1 MNVIKKTGF
10 YSRIETGFLFYFVFQ
25 GEKFMDTPFEIQL
38 EKLYQQIGET
48 IVEMIPE
55 EWEKVYLYG
64 EVGDGYCYAYFY
76 YYPKNS
82 TSPAYFYDIT
92 EKLNVPKNEFHKLRS
107 QLFDHLVELWE
118 TFKEHDQEP
127 WTNLT
132 LFLDSSGKIKIHFDY
147 EDLSDANPL
156 HRRIIWKYQYL
167 GMIPEEQEDR
177 EFLEEYLKKEKE
189 EK

>member
-1 MNVIKKTGF
+1 L
-10 YSRIETGFLFYFVFQ
+10 SCLLFY
-25 GEKFMDTPFEIQL
+25 
-38 EKLYQQIGET
+38 Y
-48 IVEMIPE
+48 PE
-55 EWEKVYLYG
+55 
-64 EVGDGYCYAYFY
+64 
-76 YYPKNS
+76 NN
-82 TSPAYFYDIT
+82 TSPVYFLDI
-92 EKLNVPKNEFHKLRS
+92 PKKFVIHENEFDNLRI
-107 QLFDHLVELWE
+107 QLFDYLFEMRK

-132 LFLDSSGKIKIHFDY
+132 LYLDSSGKIKIHFDY

-156 HRRIIWKYQYL
+156 HRRIIWKYRYL

>member
-1 MNVIKKTGF
+1 M
-10 YSRIETGFLFYFVFQ
+10 EA
-25 GEKFMDTPFEIQL
+25 QL
-38 EKLYQQIGET
+38 GKIYQQIGET

-55 EWEKVYLYG
+55 EWEKVYLYA
-64 EVGDGYCYAYFY
+64 EVSEGFSYVYFY
-76 YYPKNS
+76 YYPVNHS
-82 TSPAYFYDIT
+82 SPVYFLDIPEKFHISDT
-92 EKLNVPKNEFHKLRS
+92 EFDEIKH
-107 QLFDHLVELWE
+107 QLFEEFVKLWD
-118 TFKEHDQEP
+118 TFKKHDQEP

-132 LFLDSSGKIKIHFDY
+132 LYLDSSGKIKIHFDY

-156 HRRIIWKYQYL
+156 HRRIIWKYRYL

>member
-1 MNVIKKTGF
+1 
-10 YSRIETGFLFYFVFQ
+10 
-25 GEKFMDTPFEIQL
+25 MDTPFETQS

-64 EVGDGYCYAYFY
+64 EVNEGFCYSFFY
-76 YYPKNS
+76 YYPENS
-82 TSPAYFYDIT
+82 TSPVYYMDI
-92 EKLNVPKNEFHKLRS
+92 PKRFHIDQSEFDKVLF
-107 QLFDHLVELWE
+107 QLFDHLEELWE
-118 TFKEHDQEP
+118 TFKKHDQEP

-132 LFLDSSGKIKIHFDY
+132 LYLDSSGKIKIHFDY

-156 HRRIIWKYQYL
+156 HRRIIWKYRYL